1 MFLNMIFTYFP
12 IMNNPGKFKEILLT
26 GFYFKIEVNTSLT
39 QNKKKH
45 KGGYTYD
52 VHQNCLIF
60 KTPPLVHT
68 RPKFFHPLDL
78 GQPIL
83 NNPPPNLSKNK
94 TKLCHIHIDHGFY
107 YSI

>member
-60 KTPPLVHT
+60 KTPP
-68 RPKFFHPLDL
+68 PL
-78 GQPIL
+78 
-83 NNPPPNLSKNK
+83 S
-94 TKLCHIHIDHGFY
+94 IHVQNFSTPLTLDNQF
-107 YSI
+107 